1 MKDPSRVLQIS
12 AVIALLV
19 GTVPVAAAQQGAVG
33 GVVTDQTSG
42 NPIGAARVAAV
53 GTAVFAQTNAT
64 GRYVLSGLSAGGV
77 TLRGSAIGYGAGAR
91 VGPLAAGGAA
101 PEGFALAPPPA
112 SPDEVLGAATG

>member
-12 AVIALLV
+12 VVVALLV

-64 GRYVLSGLSAGGV
+64 GRYMLSGLSPGQV
-77 TLRGSAIGYGAGAR
+77 TLRVSAIGYGASTR
-91 VGPLAAGGAA
+91 VVTVAGCQTATQ
-101 PEGFALAPPPA
+101 GFAVTSPPH
-112 SPDEVLGAATG
+112 VLE

>member
-64 GRYVLSGLSAGGV
+64 GRYVLSGLSAGGRKPGGRTV
-77 TLRGSAIGYGAGAR
+77 GLRTPAGSGHR
-91 VGPLAAGGAA
+91 AGG
-101 PEGFALAPPPA
+101 E
-112 SPDEVLGAATG
+112 

>member
-19 GTVPVAAAQQGAVG
+19 GTVPVAAAQQGALG

-64 GRYVLSGLSAGGV
+64 GRYVLSGLSAGGGAP
-77 TLRGSAIGYGAGAR
+77 RGSRVGYRARSRGVYRGEGQAGA
-91 VGPLAAGGAA
+91 A
-101 PEGFALAPPPA
+101 EF
-112 SPDEVLGAATG
+112 SPDLPAGSP

>member
-64 GRYVLSGLSAGGV
+64 GRYVLSGLSAGEE
-77 TLRGSAIGYGAGAR
+77 TLPGSAIGHGAR
-91 VGPLAAGGAA
+91 TRDVPPGAGGAA
-101 PEGFALAPPPA
+101 TPEFCLAPQ
-112 SPDEVLGAATG
+112 